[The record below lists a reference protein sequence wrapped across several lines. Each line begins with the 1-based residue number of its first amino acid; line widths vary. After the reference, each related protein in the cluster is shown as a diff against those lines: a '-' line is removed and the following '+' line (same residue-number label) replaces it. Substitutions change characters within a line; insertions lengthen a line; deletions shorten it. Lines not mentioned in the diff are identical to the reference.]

1 MMGLM
6 SSQDADLFSDDE
18 GPALEINKGLTQRD
32 LPDSDSD
39 ADMLTS
45 FRKAKQKGAQPISR
59 KKEVADNDDATPDP
73 FLRMSQMSPPMP
85 TSPRVGQTSPP
96 MGQTSPPMGQT
107 SPLMGQTSPP
117 MVQRPSAAPNVP
129 KLEGPCPVL
138 WCGRRHDK
146 SVILSANQW
155 ITLGKEACTVR
166 LPDKAVSARH
176 CQIRWVSQSRTVEFV
191 DTSLNGTWISGEKVH
206 KNRLEP
212 KFLQHGAN
220 IIVEAES
227 SSNFFSFLLDMRN
240 TGLALGDP
248 RELPRGVDRR
258 KQELERDKW
267 KKHLLELRLRR
278 EKQENDILQ
287 KEQLFY
293 ELQAQRKDID
303 SRSQMWHAEIERLKV
318 DTELILEKMFAKRKE
333 WKEKLQELYKHG
345 EAVAVPLTEKTIH
358 KQEEVGKL
366 EMQVN
371 ELEREIYP
379 DRFALAEL
387 PEEEEKVKG
396 FEETDNE
403 QENTPGTGQPENEP
417 QTSAPQQQSSGYAPT
432 TPAKTPA
439 PDSGAYQH
447 DSAPA
452 LDSAPAIDSAKFEA
466 EVMEMVAE
474 NSAQAGASAEAANSA
489 EIGEPATKRPRVEK
503 AEK

>member
-6 SSQDADLFSDDE
+6 SSQDAELFSDDE
-18 GPALEINKGLTQRD
+18 GPGLEINKGLTQRD
-32 LPDSDSD
+32 IPDSDSD
-39 ADMLTS
+39 ADMLTN
-45 FRKAKQKGAQPISR
+45 FRKAKQTKAQPISQ
-59 KKEVADNDDATPDP
+59 KKEVADNDDATRDP

-85 TSPRVGQTSPP
+85 TSPP
-96 MGQTSPPMGQT
+96 MGQTNQSMG
-107 SPLMGQTSPP
+107 
-117 MVQRPSAAPNVP
+117 QRPSAAPNVP

-176 CQIRWVSQSRTVEFV
+176 CQIRWVSQSRQVEFV

-212 KFLQHGAN
+212 KLLEHGAN

-227 SSNFFSFLLDMRN
+227 SSNFFSFMLDMRN
-240 TGLALGDP
+240 TGLGLGDP
-248 RELPRGVDRR
+248 RQLPRGVDRR

-293 ELQAQRKDID
+293 ELQVQRKDID
-303 SRSQMWHAEIERLKV
+303 SKSQMWQAEIERLKI
-318 DTELILEKMFAKRKE
+318 DTESILEKMFAKRKE
-333 WKEKLQELYKHG
+333 WKEKLQELYKQG
-345 EAVAVPLTEKTIH
+345 EAAAVPLTEKTIH

-387 PEEEEKVKG
+387 PEEEDKVKG
-396 FEETDNE
+396 LEETDNE
-403 QENTPGTGQPENEP
+403 EANTPGTGQPENEP

-447 DSAPA
+447 DSALA
-452 LDSAPAIDSAKFEA
+452 IDSAPAIDSAKFEE

-474 NSAQAGASAEAANSA
+474 NSAQASAEASA
-489 EIGEPATKRPRVEK
+489 EIGEPTSKRPRVGK